1 MNYKNELEQLK
12 YTLKNYPGAK
22 SLEYKIEYCRI
33 SSTDWTLARPKT
45 DHVNRIVSIGEEV
58 IEMFGADA
66 IRVTVYNN
74 GRSFLKK
81 AIQVTDTYIPLLEK
95 DKPKDSEEEEPEK
108 EEPKESIEE
117 NQQVFLSGVNSEMQR
132 LQDKHENEI
141 RFIKLEHEGTVRT
154 YLSEIS
160 ALKEKLKASENEC
173 ATFASDMLDMENEYN
188 QLKQMLEKK
197 SSEQSKLVT
206 LGGIKLL
213 GKAFGM
219 KDDDIMQLSGMVLT
233 GDDDHEH
240 RPQEDKGG
248 FELDA
253 APDPN
258 PERTMKHNSIVEWMK
273 SLDNE
278 QFSRFF
284 QFMSIV
290 TNKPGAFDVAI
301 EAVNQFIQTP
311 QNTEKEETEHE

>member
-12 YTLKNYPGAK
+12 YTVKNFPGAK
-22 SLEYKIEYCRI
+22 NLEFKVDYCRI

-58 IEMFGADA
+58 IDMFGADA

-74 GRSFLKK
+74 GRKLLEKT
-81 AIQVTDTYIPLLEK
+81 IQVTDTYIPLLEK
-95 DKPKDSEEEEPEK
+95 DKPKDLEEEEPEK
-108 EEPKESIEE
+108 EEQKEAPEQ

-141 RFIKLEHEGTVRT
+141 RFIMLEHESTVRT
-154 YLSEIS
+154 YLSEIN
-160 ALKEKLKASENEC
+160 ALKEKLKASESEC

-188 QLKQMLEKK
+188 RLNEILEKK
-197 SSEQSKLVT
+197 GSEQSKLVT

-233 GDDDHEH
+233 GDDDHEQH
-240 RPQEDKGG
+240 PAEDKGG
-248 FELDA
+248 FELDTA
-253 APDPN
+253 EDQN
-258 PERTMKHNSIVEWMK
+258 PERTMKQNSIIEWMK
-273 SLDNE
+273 SLDDE

-301 EAVNQFIQTP
+301 EAVNQIIQTP
-311 QNTEKEETEHE
+311 ENTEIEEAEHE